1 GADRQ
6 LRSDRVR
13 TTTPAPRRARPTAAR
28 AASKP
33 VEMSWSVSAARA
45 AAGSSDVAALS
56 SAGWLGG
63 AVVAV
68 AVSSAGPSSGW
79 SVAARY
85 SGTPETS
92 PTSAVVTVNGIEG
105 RTSLFEVRLTAT
117 Q

>member
-1 GADRQ
+1 GRAMYHAAGGSSRPLELSGCVTGAG
-6 LRSDRVR
+6 
-13 TTTPAPRRARPTAAR
+13 
-28 AASKP
+28 
-33 VEMSWSVSAARA
+33 A
-45 AAGSSDVAALS
+45 AAGSSDVAARS